1 MTAITENQLILEKLD
16 ILTHMVNDLSGL
28 VNALDTKLMFLQQ
41 DIDTIKEDTVVI
53 EETLVDGIKGIIKVM
68 PQPEQ
73 KNTWVKE
80 QL

>member
-1 MTAITENQLILEKLD
+1 MTPITENQLILEKLD
-16 ILTHMVNDLSGL
+16 ALTHMVDNLSGR
-28 VNALDTKLMFLQQ
+28 VSALDTKLMFLQQ
-41 DIDTIKEDTVVI
+41 DIDTIKEDTHVI
-53 EETLVDGIKGIIKVM
+53 EETLVDGIKGIIKII

>member
-1 MTAITENQLILEKLD
+1 MTPITENQLILEKLD
-16 ILTHMVNDLSGL
+16 ALTHMVDNLSGR
-28 VNALDTKLMFLQQ
+28 VSALDTKLMFLQQ
-41 DIDTIKEDTVVI
+41 DVDTIKEDTVVI
-53 EETLVDGIKGIIKVM
+53 EETLVDGIKGIIKII